1 MRFAG
6 GRVRRE
12 GVPSA
17 PDRRGERSRL
27 APERRPRPVRTVATR
42 RPTSRAFDLP
52 LADARVPRR
61 GRHRRGD
68 VRVQV
73 PGSRWRIRAEIFER
87 RPRARADLD
96 RRGSVRADRRV
107 GTSAGPRARRKVWT
121 TTTTRRRRFIFRRR
135 RRRRRVGRGRGMAD
149 RRQRGARASRRVRA
163 LVRRRRFAS
172 PSLRGARHRPRQC
185 PGRGSRVRGARP
197 VPGRRRGG

>member
-1 MRFAG
+1 MDQTD
-6 GRVRRE
+6 
-12 GVPSA
+12 S
-17 PDRRGERSRL
+17 RGERARL
-27 APERRPRPVRTVATR
+27 APGRRPRTVRTVATR
-42 RPTSRAFDLP
+42 RAPSRAVALP

-73 PGSRWRIRAEIFER
+73 PGSRGRIRAEVFER
-87 RPRARADLD
+87 SPRARADLD
-96 RRGSVRADRRV
+96 RRGFVRADRRV
-107 GTSAGPRARRKVWT
+107 RQSAGPRAWREVWT
-121 TTTTRRRRFIFRRR
+121 TTTTRRRRRFIFRRR

-149 RRQRGARASRRVRA
+149 RRQRGARASRRVCA

-172 PSLRGARHRPRQC
+172 LRGARHRPRSC
-185 PGRGSRVRGARP
+185 PGRGSRVRGGRP